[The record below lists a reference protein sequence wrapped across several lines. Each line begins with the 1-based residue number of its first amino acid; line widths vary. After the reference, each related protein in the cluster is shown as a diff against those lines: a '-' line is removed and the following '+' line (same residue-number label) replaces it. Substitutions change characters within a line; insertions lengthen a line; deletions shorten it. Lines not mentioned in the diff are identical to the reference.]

1 MLLKNQQYC
10 EINLSEVVYNYYK
23 YISSNLVLVLFL
35 FLIIIGYLFY
45 KKTIISHYFIKNN
58 KLIKS
63 LQQKINNQELI
74 NLRQS
79 QAIEE
84 IRNENTNIYQNKGNL
99 DHFLNEL
106 KELNPKIND
115 IALEYKL
122 SKTEYRLLVFIKSG
136 LNNYDIAELLSVST
150 NTVYVQ
156 RQRLKTKLKL
166 DSTRALNE
174 FIKKI

>member
-1 MLLKNQQYC
+1 M
-10 EINLSEVVYNYYK
+10 
-23 YISSNLVLVLFL
+23 
-35 FLIIIGYLFY
+35 
-45 KKTIISHYFIKNN
+45 
-58 KLIKS
+58 
-63 LQQKINNQELI
+63 QQKINNQELI

-84 IRNENTNIYQNKGNL
+84 IRNKNTTINQNKSNL

-115 IALEYKL
+115 IAIEYKL

-156 RQRLKTKLKL
+156 RQRLKTKLRLGTTK
-166 DSTRALNE
+166 ALNE

>member
-1 MLLKNQQYC
+1 M
-10 EINLSEVVYNYYK
+10 
-23 YISSNLVLVLFL
+23 
-35 FLIIIGYLFY
+35 
-45 KKTIISHYFIKNN
+45 NN

-63 LQQKINNQELI
+63 LQQKVNHQELI
-74 NLRQS
+74 NYKQS

-84 IRNENTNIYQNKGNL
+84 IQNSNKSSFKTTGNL
-99 DHFLNEL
+99 DRFLSEL

-122 SKTEYRLLVFIKSG
+122 SKTEYRLMVFIKSG
-136 LNNYDIAELLSVST
+136 LNNSDLAELLSVST
-150 NTVYVQ
+150 NTIYVQ

-166 DSTRALNE
+166 ESTKALND